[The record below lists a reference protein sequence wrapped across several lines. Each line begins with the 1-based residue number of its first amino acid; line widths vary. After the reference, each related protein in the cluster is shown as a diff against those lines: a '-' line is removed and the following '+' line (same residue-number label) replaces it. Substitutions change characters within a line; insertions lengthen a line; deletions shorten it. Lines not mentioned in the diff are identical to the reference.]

1 MIVDTF
7 VPSSHVAS
15 FRMSSRVGCL
25 SGSCVHVVG
34 IAARC
39 FKNKGET

>member
-15 FRMSSRVGCL
+15 FRMFFACRMSFWILRPRGWDCCAML
-25 SGSCVHVVG
+25 Q
-34 IAARC
+34 
-39 FKNKGET
+39 E